1 ATSLSADM
9 LNMIT
14 SVITVIVSFIMMIIT
29 SPLLLLIYFI
39 TIPLS
44 FIVTSLL
51 SKVIKKRLRARN
63 QQLGLMNGFAEEMIS
78 AQITIQSYVQEDAI
92 YEKFEQY
99 NQDASQ
105 KSYQAGHY
113 STVVGPTVN
122 FINNLGVAL
131 VGTAGAILQIS
142 GLIRIGELASFM
154 LYSRRFSGPI
164 NQMSNLVADIQS
176 ALAAAERIF
185 YVLDQN
191 DETEDVENP
200 EVSGITE
207 GHIIFD

>member
-1 ATSLSADM
+1 
-9 LNMIT
+9 
-14 SVITVIVSFIMMIIT
+14 
-29 SPLLLLIYFI
+29 Y
-39 TIPLS
+39 
-44 FIVTSLL
+44 
-51 SKVIKKRLRARN
+51 
-63 QQLGLMNGFAEEMIS
+63 
-78 AQITIQSYVQEDAI
+78 
-92 YEKFEQY
+92 
-99 NQDASQ
+99 
-105 KSYQAGHY
+105 Y

-185 YVLDQN
+185 YVLDQK
-191 DETEDVENP
+191 DETEDVSEP
-200 EVSGITE
+200 LTHGINN
-207 GHIIFD
+207 GHITFDHVSFGYSKDQLVLKDVTFEAKAGQT